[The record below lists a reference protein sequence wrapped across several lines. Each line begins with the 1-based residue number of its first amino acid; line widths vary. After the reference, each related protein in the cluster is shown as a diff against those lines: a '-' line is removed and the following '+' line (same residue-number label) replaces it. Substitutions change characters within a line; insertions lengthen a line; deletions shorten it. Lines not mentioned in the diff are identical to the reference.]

1 MKKWRITTRIKDGI
15 RDIEGETALAAF
27 KERGFD
33 IEELNV
39 GQVFY
44 VTGPYEFV
52 LSLCES
58 GYLVNRKL
66 YNFALE
72 EIPEPAPEEGGLDH
86 EELDA
91 LEAEVDAEFERTDND
106 QE

>member
-15 RDIEGETALAAF
+15 RDIQGETTLAVF
-27 KERGFD
+27 KERGWD
-33 IEELNV
+33 VEELNV
-39 GQVFY
+39 GQCFFI
-44 VTGPYEFV
+44 TGDYETV
-52 LSLCES
+52 LALCEN
-58 GYLVNRKL
+58 GHLVNRKL
-66 YNFALE
+66 YHFALE

-91 LEAEVDAEFERTDND
+91 LEAEVDAEFERTTDD